1 MTYTTKLLIAKILI
15 TIGLSLYALLPFVI
29 DFGGSHIASV
39 DWSPHARFH
48 LTWVLFGNVMALPV
62 LLFAIWSKLHGTGR
76 SVRLVA
82 FLGMAYTLGFFV
94 AASLRGRLGSDLHDA
109 GHEHLVLGLDGNL
122 ISTGLIFAMLLLGV
136 FFSIKRSTDNN

>member
-1 MTYTTKLLIAKILI
+1 MTYTNKLLTAKILI
-15 TIGLSLYALLPFVI
+15 TTALSLYALLPLAI

-48 LTWVLFGNVMALPV
+48 LSWVLFGNLMALPV

-82 FLGMAYTLGFFV
+82 FLGMAHALGFFI
-94 AASLRGRLGSDLHDA
+94 AASVRGKLGADLHDP
-109 GHEHLVLGLDGNL
+109 GHEHLVLGIDGNL
-122 ISTGLIFAMLLLGV
+122 VSTGLIFSMLLLGV
-136 FFSIKRSTDNN
+136 VLSIRRDADKG